1 MKQVAASSS
10 PAVQQPGVRVEEVM
24 AQLAGT
30 IDEDWV
36 RQTDAV
42 FSFVMSDTKAEYFLD
57 LKTGSGLELSTN
69 LSQSWRRHFPC
80 SLNVKALENA
90 FNKEKADY
98 ENLVK
103 VRLQLYSGS
112 CGPGQAPVEV
122 DATLSMSSEN
132 FSKLFSGQLRTTT
145 AFISGRMKISGNLG
159 KATRLEKLLAKLQSQ
174 NPNKVQSEA
183 TFVESKPV
191 MKTPWTDEVLRFS
204 GSFH

>member
-1 MKQVAASSS
+1 M
-10 PAVQQPGVRVEEVM
+10 
-24 AQLAGT
+24 
-30 IDEDWV
+30 
-36 RQTDAV
+36 
-42 FSFVMSDTKAEYFLD
+42 
-57 LKTGSGLELSTN
+57 LST
-69 LSQSWRRHFPC
+69 RRR
-80 SLNVKALENA
+80 L
-90 FNKEKADY
+90 KADFA
-98 ENLVK
+98 K
-103 VRLQLYSGS
+103 VRLQLYAGS

-174 NPNKVQSEA
+174 NPDKVQSEA

-191 MKTPWTDEVLRFS
+191 MRTPWTDEVLRFS